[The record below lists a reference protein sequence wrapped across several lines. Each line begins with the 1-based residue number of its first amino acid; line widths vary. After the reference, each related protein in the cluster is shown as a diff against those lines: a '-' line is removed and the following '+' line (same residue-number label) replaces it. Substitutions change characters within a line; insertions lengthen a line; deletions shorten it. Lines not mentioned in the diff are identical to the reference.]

1 MQDSSQARHITPMP
15 DGRNRRECKSGNES
29 MNIETPRKKLDLSS
43 AIAEGDIRVLLMVL
57 VHMTGDLRWL
67 APPYTP
73 RRDVRLI
80 PDPKAG
86 VPEEIQDEIRAAVL
100 KLFANGE
107 PEAAIT
113 DPGDELTLR
122 MMRACLGENVGPE
135 YAPLMREEM
144 GFVARDARWKT
155 PPRTERLQKDHVL
168 IVGAGVCA
176 IALGVGLGRLG
187 IPYTIVEKNAELGGT
202 WYVNRYPGCG
212 VDTPNHSYSF
222 SFGARNQWTRYFA
235 QREELLDYLKKVAL
249 EHDVRSHI
257 RFNTRLTSSQWDET
271 NRRWISTLETGHG
284 NETFHSTVLVS
295 AIGQLNDPSRAHFK
309 GEEDFAGTIF
319 HSASWSDD
327 IKVDGK
333 HVAVIGTGATA
344 MQLVPSIADRA
355 GSVTVYQRSAQWSRP
370 VAGYSDPI
378 TEGARWLLAHLPFYV
393 QWYRFNMFWRYGDGL
408 LPFLRKDPNWPH
420 PERAVN
426 KGNDRHREELTD
438 FILSELKGR
447 PDLIEKCVPTY
458 PPYGKRILLDN
469 GWFRTL
475 TKPTVELVTDPIDR
489 FSREGIIASDRKLRP
504 ADIIVVSTGFKVTEM
519 AARLNITG
527 RDGKRLADTWA
538 GDNPTAYLGLTVPDF
553 PNFFCMLGP
562 NSGPAHGGS
571 VIFQSECQ
579 SRYITACLVDMIEH
593 GIAAIDVRQEVHDR
607 YVREVDREHEQMIWT
622 HPGMTTYYRNSRGR
636 VFSAMPWRFVDYWKM
651 THEPDLSQYR
661 QTRA

>member
-1 MQDSSQARHITPMP
+1 MVYQPVPRLRCRYAEPFLLILL
-15 DGRNRRECKSGNES
+15 RRTQSRS
-29 MNIETPRKKLDLSS
+29 
-43 AIAEGDIRVLLMVL
+43 
-57 VHMTGDLRWL
+57 
-67 APPYTP
+67 
-73 RRDVRLI
+73 
-80 PDPKAG
+80 
-86 VPEEIQDEIRAAVL
+86 
-100 KLFANGE
+100 
-107 PEAAIT
+107 
-113 DPGDELTLR
+113 
-122 MMRACLGENVGPE
+122 
-135 YAPLMREEM
+135 
-144 GFVARDARWKT
+144 
-155 PPRTERLQKDHVL
+155 
-168 IVGAGVCA
+168 
-176 IALGVGLGRLG
+176 
-187 IPYTIVEKNAELGGT
+187 
-202 WYVNRYPGCG
+202 
-212 VDTPNHSYSF
+212 
-222 SFGARNQWTRYFA
+222 RYFA

-257 RFNTRLTSSQWDET
+257 RFNTKLTSSQWDET
-271 NRRWISTLETGHG
+271 KRRWISTLQTGHST
-284 NETFHSTVLVS
+284 ETLQSAVLVS
-295 AIGQLNDPSRAHFK
+295 AIGQLNDPSRAHFN

-319 HSASWSDD
+319 HSALWSDD

-344 MQLVPSIADRA
+344 MQLVPSIADRV

-438 FILSELKGR
+438 FILSELKHR
-447 PDLIEKCVPTY
+447 PDLIEKCLPTY

-475 TKPTVELVTDPIDR
+475 TKPNVELVTDPIDHFAR
-489 FSREGIIASDRKLRP
+489 DGVVTSDGKLRP
-504 ADIIVVSTGFKVTEM
+504 AEIIVVSTGFKVTEM

-527 RDGKRLADTWA
+527 RDGKRLADIWA

-651 THEPDLSQYR
+651 THEADLSLYR